1 MAGLKVSK
9 NIILPR
15 LDRIKDP
22 EVKRV
27 LQQLEKVVQDMN
39 TTYYNDLVHI
49 EGRVT
54 ALEP

>member
-9 NIILPR
+9 NVILPK

-27 LQQLEKVVQDMN
+27 LQQLEKVIQEMN
-39 TTYYNDLVHI
+39 SNNYSDLAHLEERIV
-49 EGRVT
+49 

>member
-1 MAGLKVSK
+1 MGLQVSK

-15 LDRIKDP
+15 ADRIKDP
-22 EVKRV
+22 EAKRV
-27 LQQLEKVVQDMN
+27 IQELLRVIQRMN

-54 ALEP
+54 DLEP